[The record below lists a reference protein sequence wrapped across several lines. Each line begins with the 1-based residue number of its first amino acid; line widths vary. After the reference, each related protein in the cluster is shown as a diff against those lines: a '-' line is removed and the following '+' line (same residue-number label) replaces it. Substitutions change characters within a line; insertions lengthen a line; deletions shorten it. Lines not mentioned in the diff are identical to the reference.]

1 MNNHLKVI
9 TACVCVVALAAGCA
23 TPRPV
28 PFQLIDSASAV
39 QKGTIFPDRQRIEVT
54 IDGQQ
59 YKGFYLVAT
68 GTGYS
73 ESFGS
78 WRHGPIQSVT
88 TYSSNAVRAHLSSEK
103 GQRLSCEFL
112 FEERRAIGECKTPA
126 GVTYQLSAD
135 GN

>member
-1 MNNHLKVI
+1 MKNQLKTI
-9 TACVCVVALAAGCA
+9 GASLCVVALVAGCA
-23 TPRPV
+23 APQPV

-39 QKGTIFPDRQRIEVT
+39 QRGTIFPDRQQIEMT

-59 YKGFYLVAT
+59 YRGFYLVAT

-73 ESFGS
+73 ESYGG
-78 WRHGPIQSVT
+78 WRRGPTQSVT
-88 TYSSNAVRAHLSSEK
+88 TYSSNSARAHLVSDK

-112 FEERRAIGECKTPA
+112 LDGMQAIGECKTPA
-126 GVTYQLSAD
+126 GVVYQLTAP